1 MGKAIGIDLGTTN
14 SCAAVIENNQPK
26 IIMYKGG
33 NYTIPS
39 LFAIDESGKALVGH
53 DAKKQ
58 AQINP
63 QNTVFGAKRLLGRNF
78 HSKAVEKI
86 RQVFT
91 YNMIEDDAGDVLIKV
106 KDKVFNLEQ
115 ISAEILRKIKEVAEE
130 YLKEDVTNAVIT
142 VPAYFNDRQR
152 QAVRKA
158 GRLANLKVLRILN
171 EPTAAALAYG
181 LGRNLRQSLAVYD
194 LGGGTFDIS
203 VIDIHDKVFEVIA
216 TGGDT
221 FLGGVDFDDR
231 IMGFIMEDFQE
242 KHGIDLSLDRVAIQ
256 RIRDVAERSK
266 INLSSTVSTKVSIP
280 FIARGPKGILNVE
293 MALSRDMLEEIVGD
307 LVIRTI
313 DVCKQIM
320 GEAKRT
326 PDQIDEVLLVGGQS
340 RMPMVQ
346 DQVIEYFGRP
356 PCKGV
361 HPDEAVAVGAAIMAF
376 SLTHASARKVTLLDV
391 LPMPIGI
398 AKVDGSFLA
407 LFQNNS
413 EIPAYKSLTLTNSKN
428 NQRSIMLKIYQGEST
443 IAKENELLG
452 TFVFSPIR
460 QAKKGTVKVEVIF
473 HIDSEGILSLNA
485 KDKQT
490 GEAVPANVK
499 LKDGSRRKAVPVSTK
514 AAGGRLEGPDSG
526 KEQQKEA
533 PAQFPSAQ
541 DTQRAQEQQAQQQ
554 APPTPPLGGTPPQQP
569 VPPTPPPQQQVP
581 PTPPPVQQVP
591 PTPPPVQQVP
601 PTPPQQQQVPPTPPP
616 LGGTPQQ
623 PVTPPPV
630 QEAPATPDAKAP
642 FERKPITEEEPPA
655 APPAVKK
662 GFFGRL
668 IDWLLGR

>member
-39 LFAIDESGKALVGH
+39 LFAIDEHGKTLVGH

-63 QNTVFGAKRLLGRNF
+63 QNTVFGAKRLMGRNF

-115 ISAEILRKIKEVAEE
+115 ISAEILKKIKQVAEE
-130 YLKEDVTNAVIT
+130 YIKEEVTNAVIT

-152 QAVRKA
+152 QAVRRA
-158 GRLANLKVLRILN
+158 GKMADMKVLRILN

-231 IMGFIMEDFQE
+231 VMGYIMEDFQE

-256 RIRDVAERSK
+256 RIRDVAERAK
-266 INLSSTVSTKVSIP
+266 INLSATTQTSVEIP
-280 FIARGPKGILNVE
+280 FIARGPKGILNVD
-293 MALSRDMLEEIVGD
+293 MTLTRDKLEELTGD
-307 LVIRTI
+307 LVARTI
-313 DVCKQIM
+313 KVCKQIM
-320 GEAKRT
+320 SEGGRT

-340 RMPMVQ
+340 RMPLVQ
-346 DQVIEYFGRP
+346 QSVVDYFGRP

-361 HPDEAVAVGAAIMAF
+361 HPDEAVAVGAAIMAH

-398 AKVDGSFLA
+398 SKVDGSFLK
-407 LFQNNS
+407 LFAKNS
-413 EIPAYKSLTLTNSKN
+413 EIPAYKSLTLTNSKD
-428 NQRSIMLKIYQGEST
+428 NQRSIMLKIYQGESDV
-443 IAKENELLG
+443 AVENELLG
-452 TFVFSPIR
+452 TFIFSPIR

-473 HIDSEGILSLNA
+473 HIDSEGILNLSA

-490 GEAVPANVK
+490 GEAVPANIKTKEGIKKGRVSVTTQTK
-499 LKDGSRRKAVPVSTK
+499 GGKAEGETPGPADRQQQQP
-514 AAGGRLEGPDSG
+514 AAA
-526 KEQQKEA
+526 QQPQGA
-533 PAQFPSAQ
+533 PAQP
-541 DTQRAQEQQAQQQ
+541 QA
-554 APPTPPLGGTPPQQP
+554 APPTPPPQQAAPPTPPPQQATP
-569 VPPTPPPQQQVP
+569 PTPPPRMGQPQQMPPTPPPQQAAPPTPPPQQQAAP
-581 PTPPPVQQVP
+581 PTPPPQQAAAQP
-591 PTPPPVQQVP
+591 AANPAPAEAPPPAQQEP
-601 PTPPQQQQVPPTPPP
+601 D
-616 LGGTPQQ
+616 L
-623 PVTPPPV
+623 
-630 QEAPATPDAKAP
+630 EAQLP
-642 FERKPITEEEPPA
+642 
-655 APPAVKK
+655 VKK
-662 GFFGRL
+662 KSWLARFF
-668 IDWLLGR
+668 DWLLGRG